1 MIEPPSVLMLLT
13 VSPNAWLIV
22 VLCMVVIAFFS
33 GMEIAFLSASR
44 LRIELR
50 SKENLGGGKWLSKY
64 VKNPSDFISTV
75 LVGNNLGLV
84 IYGIYMGEIL
94 DDSFSG
100 IGWMQREWVKFMAIT
115 LSSTMVV
122 LVVAEYLPK
131 TFFKMYADRLIFGL
145 IGIFRVAH
153 VLMWPLIQVVKG
165 ISSFLLRV
173 FTKTRISEHTPV
185 FSKVD
190 LDNYIASLEN
200 AGNVEAVEID
210 TEVFRN
216 ALDFSDVKVRD
227 FMVHRTQMV
236 GVEINASVAELREK
250 FVETAHSK
258 ILIYKENIDHVIGF
272 VHHSDLFHSPKKIQ
286 DVLRSVLIVNESLQA
301 HDMLRSFIQEKRSLA
316 IVVDEFGGTA
326 GMVSVEDILEEIVG
340 EIADEYDDDETEE
353 IEWLSEGKARVSARL
368 HVEDFAEKFETEFT
382 EDEIEDVDSI
392 GGLLA
397 KQLGRVPIPG
407 STITVPGWKLTA
419 ERPAGRRHRIAT
431 VLVEKIAE
439 ASQISDQL

>member
-1 MIEPPSVLMLLT
+1 MIEPPSVLTLLT

-22 VLCMVVIAFFS
+22 ALCMVVIAFFS

-84 IYGIYMGEIL
+84 VYGIYMGEIL
-94 DDSFSG
+94 DDSFAH
-100 IGWMQREWVKFMAIT
+100 IAWMQREWVKFLMIT

-131 TFFKMYADRLIFGL
+131 TFFKLYADRLIFGL
-145 IGIFRVAH
+145 IGIFRMAH
-153 VLMWPLIQVVKG
+153 VVMWPLIQVVKG

-200 AGNVEAVEID
+200 AGNVDTVEID

-216 ALDFSDVKVRD
+216 ALDFSDAKVRD
-227 FMVHRTQMV
+227 FMVHRTELV
-236 GVEINASVAELREK
+236 GVDVNATVAELREK

-258 ILIYKENIDHVIGF
+258 ILIYKENMDHIIGF
-272 VHHSDLFHSPKKIQ
+272 VHHSDLFHRPQRIQ

-301 HDMLRSFIQEKRSLA
+301 HDMLRNFMQEKRSLA
-316 IVVDEFGGTA
+316 VVVDEFGGTA
-326 GMVSVEDILEEIVG
+326 GMVSVEDVLEEIVG
-340 EIADEYDDDETEE
+340 EIEDEFDVEDKVETVLGEGHYVFSTRLEVDYLNEKYDLNIPEGDYNTLGGFIIFCSERIPSVGE
-353 IEWLSEGKARVSARL
+353 IIHHEPFEFVIRTLKGARL
-368 HVEDFAEKFETEFT
+368 EEVEIRVLPK
-382 EDEIEDVDSI
+382 ED
-392 GGLLA
+392 
-397 KQLGRVPIPG
+397 
-407 STITVPGWKLTA
+407 
-419 ERPAGRRHRIAT
+419 
-431 VLVEKIAE
+431 
-439 ASQISDQL
+439 

>member
-1 MIEPPSVLMLLT
+1 MIEPPSVLTLLT

-22 VLCMVVIAFFS
+22 ALCMVVIAFFS

-84 IYGIYMGEIL
+84 VYGIYMGEIL
-94 DDSFSG
+94 DDSFAH
-100 IGWMQREWVKFMAIT
+100 IAWMQREWVKFLMIT
-115 LSSTMVV
+115 LSSTIVV

-131 TFFKMYADRLIFGL
+131 TFFKLYADRLIFGL
-145 IGIFRVAH
+145 IGIFRMAH
-153 VLMWPLIQVVKG
+153 VVMWPLIQVVKG

-200 AGNVEAVEID
+200 AGNVDTVEID

-216 ALDFSDVKVRD
+216 ALDFSDAKVRD
-227 FMVHRTQMV
+227 FMVHRTELV
-236 GVEINASVAELREK
+236 GVDVNATVAELREK

-258 ILIYKENIDHVIGF
+258 ILIYKENMDHIIGF
-272 VHHSDLFHSPKKIQ
+272 VHHSDLFHRPQRIQ

-301 HDMLRSFIQEKRSLA
+301 HDMLRNFMQEKRSLA
-316 IVVDEFGGTA
+316 VVVDEFGGTA
-326 GMVSVEDILEEIVG
+326 GMVSVEDVLEEIVG
-340 EIADEYDDDETEE
+340 EIEDEFDVEDKVETVLGEGHFVFSTRLEVDYLNEKYDLNIPEGDYNTLGGFIIFCSERIPSVGE
-353 IEWLSEGKARVSARL
+353 IIHHEPFEFVIRTLKGARL
-368 HVEDFAEKFETEFT
+368 EEVEIRVLPK
-382 EDEIEDVDSI
+382 ED
-392 GGLLA
+392 
-397 KQLGRVPIPG
+397 
-407 STITVPGWKLTA
+407 
-419 ERPAGRRHRIAT
+419 
-431 VLVEKIAE
+431 
-439 ASQISDQL
+439 

>member
-1 MIEPPSVLMLLT
+1 MIEPPSVLTLLT

-22 VLCMVVIAFFS
+22 ALCMVVIAFFS

-84 IYGIYMGEIL
+84 VYGIYMGEIL
-94 DDSFSG
+94 DDSFAH
-100 IGWMQREWVKFMAIT
+100 IAWMQREWVKFLMIT

-131 TFFKMYADRLIFGL
+131 TFFKLYADRLIFGL
-145 IGIFRVAH
+145 IGIFRMAH
-153 VLMWPLIQVVKG
+153 VVMWPLIQVVKG

-200 AGNVEAVEID
+200 AGNVDTVEID

-216 ALDFSDVKVRD
+216 ALDFSDAKVRD
-227 FMVHRTQMV
+227 FMVHRTELV
-236 GVEINASVAELREK
+236 GVDVNATVAELREK

-258 ILIYKENIDHVIGF
+258 ILIYKENMDHIIGF
-272 VHHSDLFHSPKKIQ
+272 VHHSDLFHRPQRIQ
-286 DVLRSVLIVNESLQA
+286 DILRSVLIVNESLQA
-301 HDMLRSFIQEKRSLA
+301 HDMLRNFMQEKRSLA
-316 IVVDEFGGTA
+316 VVVDEFGGTA
-326 GMVSVEDILEEIVG
+326 GMVSVEDVLEEIVG
-340 EIADEYDDDETEE
+340 EIEDEFDVEDKVETVLGEGHYVFSTRLEVDYLNEKYDLNIPEGDYNTLGGFIIFCSERIPSVGE
-353 IEWLSEGKARVSARL
+353 IIHHEPFEFVIRTLKGARL
-368 HVEDFAEKFETEFT
+368 EEVEIRVLPK
-382 EDEIEDVDSI
+382 ED
-392 GGLLA
+392 
-397 KQLGRVPIPG
+397 
-407 STITVPGWKLTA
+407 
-419 ERPAGRRHRIAT
+419 
-431 VLVEKIAE
+431 
-439 ASQISDQL
+439 

>member
-1 MIEPPSVLMLLT
+1 MLLT

-22 VLCMVVIAFFS
+22 ALCMVVIAFFS

-84 IYGIYMGEIL
+84 VYGIYMGEIL
-94 DDSFSG
+94 DDSFANVS
-100 IGWMQREWVKFMAIT
+100 WMQSEWVKFLMIT

-131 TFFKMYADRLIFGL
+131 TFFKLYADRLIFGL
-145 IGIFRVAH
+145 IGIFRMAH
-153 VLMWPLIQVVKG
+153 VVMWPLIQVVKG
-165 ISSFLLRV
+165 ISAFLLRV

-200 AGNVEAVEID
+200 AGNVDTVEID

-216 ALDFSDVKVRD
+216 ALDFSDAKVRD
-227 FMVHRTQMV
+227 FMVHRTELV
-236 GVEINASVAELREK
+236 GVDVNAGVAELREK

-258 ILIYKENIDHVIGF
+258 ILIYKENIDHIIGF
-272 VHHSDLFHSPKKIQ
+272 VHHSDLFHNPQRIQ

-301 HDMLRSFIQEKRSLA
+301 HDMLRNFMQEKRSLA
-316 IVVDEFGGTA
+316 VVVDEFGGTA
-326 GMVSVEDILEEIVG
+326 GMVSVEDVLEEIVG
-340 EIADEYDDDETEE
+340 EIEDEFDVEDKVEIALGEGHYVFSTRLEVDYLNEKYDLNIPEGDYNTLGGYIIFCSERIPSVGE
-353 IEWLSEGKARVSARL
+353 IIHHEPFEFVIKTLKGARL
-368 HVEDFAEKFETEFT
+368 EEVEIRVLPK
-382 EDEIEDVDSI
+382 ED
-392 GGLLA
+392 
-397 KQLGRVPIPG
+397 
-407 STITVPGWKLTA
+407 
-419 ERPAGRRHRIAT
+419 
-431 VLVEKIAE
+431 
-439 ASQISDQL
+439 

>member
-22 VLCMVVIAFFS
+22 ALCMVVIAFFS

-50 SKENLGGGKWLSKY
+50 SKEDLGGGKWLSKY

-84 IYGIYMGEIL
+84 VYGIYMGEIL
-94 DDSFSG
+94 DDSFANVS
-100 IGWMQREWVKFMAIT
+100 WMQSEWVKFIMIT

-131 TFFKMYADRLIFGL
+131 TFFKLYADRLIFGL
-145 IGIFRVAH
+145 IGVFRMAH

-165 ISSFLLRV
+165 ISAFLLRV
-173 FTKTRISEHTPV
+173 FTKTRISETTPV

-200 AGNVEAVEID
+200 AGNGDAVEID

-216 ALDFSDVKVRD
+216 ALDFSDAKVRD
-227 FMVHRTQMV
+227 FMVHRTELV
-236 GVEINASVAELREK
+236 GVDVNASVAELRAK

-258 ILIYKENIDHVIGF
+258 ILIYKENIDHIIGF
-272 VHHSDLFHSPKKIQ
+272 VHHSDLFHSPQRIQ

-301 HDMLRSFIQEKRSLA
+301 HDMLRNFMQEKRSLA
-316 IVVDEFGGTA
+316 VVVDEFGGTA
-326 GMVSVEDILEEIVG
+326 GMVSVEDVLEEIVG
-340 EIADEYDDDETEE
+340 EIEDEFDVEDKIETV
-353 IEWLSEGKARVSARL
+353 LAEGHYLFSARL
-368 HVEDFAEKFETEFT
+368 EIDYLNEKYDLEIPEGDYNTLGGYIIFCSERIPAVGEIIHHEPFEFVIKTLKGARLEEVEIRVLPK
-382 EDEIEDVDSI
+382 ED
-392 GGLLA
+392 
-397 KQLGRVPIPG
+397 
-407 STITVPGWKLTA
+407 
-419 ERPAGRRHRIAT
+419 
-431 VLVEKIAE
+431 
-439 ASQISDQL
+439 

>member
-1 MIEPPSVLMLLT
+1 MIEPPSVLTLLT

-22 VLCMVVIAFFS
+22 ALCMVVIAFFS

-84 IYGIYMGEIL
+84 VYGIYMGEIL
-94 DDSFSG
+94 DDSFAH
-100 IGWMQREWVKFMAIT
+100 IAWMQREWVKFLMIT

-131 TFFKMYADRLIFGL
+131 TFFKLYADRLIFGL
-145 IGIFRVAH
+145 IGIFRMAH
-153 VLMWPLIQVVKG
+153 VVMWPLIQVVKG

-200 AGNVEAVEID
+200 AGNVDTVEID

-216 ALDFSDVKVRD
+216 ALDFSDAKVRD
-227 FMVHRTQMV
+227 FMVHRTELV
-236 GVEINASVAELREK
+236 GVDVNATVAELREK

-258 ILIYKENIDHVIGF
+258 ILIYKENMDHIIGF
-272 VHHSDLFHSPKKIQ
+272 VHHSDLFHRPQRIQ
-286 DVLRSVLIVNESLQA
+286 EVLRSVLIVNESLQA
-301 HDMLRSFIQEKRSLA
+301 HDMLRNFMQEKRSLA
-316 IVVDEFGGTA
+316 VVVDEFGGTA
-326 GMVSVEDILEEIVG
+326 GMVSVEDVLEEIVG
-340 EIADEYDDDETEE
+340 EIEDEFDVEDKVETVLGEGHYVFSTRLEVDYLNEKYDLNIPEGDYNTLGGFIIFCSERIPSVGE
-353 IEWLSEGKARVSARL
+353 IIHHEPFEFVIRTLKGARL
-368 HVEDFAEKFETEFT
+368 EEVEIRVLPK
-382 EDEIEDVDSI
+382 ED
-392 GGLLA
+392 
-397 KQLGRVPIPG
+397 
-407 STITVPGWKLTA
+407 
-419 ERPAGRRHRIAT
+419 
-431 VLVEKIAE
+431 
-439 ASQISDQL
+439 

>member
-1 MIEPPSVLMLLT
+1 
-13 VSPNAWLIV
+13 
-22 VLCMVVIAFFS
+22 MVVIAFFS

-84 IYGIYMGEIL
+84 VYGIYMGEIL
-94 DDSFSG
+94 DDSFAH
-100 IGWMQREWVKFMAIT
+100 IAWMQREWMKFLMIT

-131 TFFKMYADRLIFGL
+131 TFFKLYADRLIFGL
-145 IGIFRVAH
+145 IGIFRMAH
-153 VLMWPLIQVVKG
+153 VVMWPLIQVVKG

-200 AGNVEAVEID
+200 AGNVDTVEID

-216 ALDFSDVKVRD
+216 ALDFSDAKVRD
-227 FMVHRTQMV
+227 FMVHRTELV
-236 GVEINASVAELREK
+236 GVDVNATVAELREK

-258 ILIYKENIDHVIGF
+258 ILIYKENMDHIIGF
-272 VHHSDLFHSPKKIQ
+272 VHHSDLFHRPQRIQ

-301 HDMLRSFIQEKRSLA
+301 HDMLRNFMQEKRSLA
-316 IVVDEFGGTA
+316 VVVDEFGGTA
-326 GMVSVEDILEEIVG
+326 GMVSVEDVLEEIVG
-340 EIADEYDDDETEE
+340 EIEDEFDVEDKVETVLGEGHYVFSTRLEVDYLNEKYDLNIPEGDYNTLGGFIIFCSERIPSVGE
-353 IEWLSEGKARVSARL
+353 IIHHEPFEFVIRTLKGARL
-368 HVEDFAEKFETEFT
+368 EEVEIRVLPK
-382 EDEIEDVDSI
+382 ED
-392 GGLLA
+392 
-397 KQLGRVPIPG
+397 
-407 STITVPGWKLTA
+407 
-419 ERPAGRRHRIAT
+419 
-431 VLVEKIAE
+431 
-439 ASQISDQL
+439 

>member
-1 MIEPPSVLMLLT
+1 MIEPPSVLTLLT

-22 VLCMVVIAFFS
+22 ALCMVVIAFFS

-84 IYGIYMGEIL
+84 VYGIYMGEIL
-94 DDSFSG
+94 DDSFAH
-100 IGWMQREWVKFMAIT
+100 IAWMQREWVKFLMIT

-131 TFFKMYADRLIFGL
+131 TFFKLYADRLIFGL
-145 IGIFRVAH
+145 IGIFRMAH
-153 VLMWPLIQVVKG
+153 VVMWPLIQVVKG

-200 AGNVEAVEID
+200 AGNVDTVEID

-216 ALDFSDVKVRD
+216 ALDFSDAKVRD
-227 FMVHRTQMV
+227 FMVHRTELV
-236 GVEINASVAELREK
+236 GVDVNATVAELREK

-258 ILIYKENIDHVIGF
+258 ILIYKENMDHIIGF
-272 VHHSDLFHSPKKIQ
+272 VHHSDLFHRPQRIQ

-301 HDMLRSFIQEKRSLA
+301 HDMLRNFMQEKRSLA
-316 IVVDEFGGTA
+316 VVVDEFGGTA
-326 GMVSVEDILEEIVG
+326 GMVSVEDVLEEIVG
-340 EIADEYDDDETEE
+340 EIEDEFDVEDKVETVLGEGHFVFSTRLEVDYLNEKYDLNIPEGDYNTLGGFIIFCSERIPSVGE
-353 IEWLSEGKARVSARL
+353 IIHHEPFEFVIRTLKGARL
-368 HVEDFAEKFETEFT
+368 EEVEIRVLPK
-382 EDEIEDVDSI
+382 ED
-392 GGLLA
+392 
-397 KQLGRVPIPG
+397 
-407 STITVPGWKLTA
+407 
-419 ERPAGRRHRIAT
+419 
-431 VLVEKIAE
+431 
-439 ASQISDQL
+439 

>member
-1 MIEPPSVLMLLT
+1 MMEPPSELMLLT

-22 VLCMVVIAFFS
+22 ALCMVVIAFFS

-84 IYGIYMGEIL
+84 VYGIYMGEIL

-100 IGWMQREWVKFMAIT
+100 IPWMQSEWVKFLMIT
-115 LSSTMVV
+115 LSSTLVV

-145 IGIFRVAH
+145 IGIFRMAH
-153 VLMWPLIQVVKG
+153 VIMWPLIQVVKG
-165 ISSFLLRV
+165 ISAFLLRV

-200 AGNVEAVEID
+200 AGNVDSVEID

-216 ALDFSDVKVRD
+216 ALDFSDAKVRD
-227 FMVHRTQMV
+227 FMVHRTELV
-236 GVEINASVAELREK
+236 GVDVNDTVAALREK

-258 ILIYKENIDHVIGF
+258 ILIYKESIDHIIGF
-272 VHHSDLFHSPKKIQ
+272 VHHSDLFHNPQRIQ
-286 DVLRSVLIVNESLQA
+286 DVLRSVLIVNEGLQA
-301 HDMLRSFIQEKRSLA
+301 HDMLRNFMQEKRSLA
-316 IVVDEFGGTA
+316 VVVDEFGGTA
-326 GMVSVEDILEEIVG
+326 GMVSVEDVLEEIVG
-340 EIADEYDDDETEE
+340 EIEDEFDEVDK
-353 IEWLSEGKARVSARL
+353 IETAIGKGHYVFSARL
-368 HVEDFAEKFETEFT
+368 EIDYLNEKYDLNIPEGEYNTLGGYIIFCSERIPSVGEIIHHEPFEFVIKTLKGARLEEVEIRVLPK
-382 EDEIEDVDSI
+382 ED
-392 GGLLA
+392 
-397 KQLGRVPIPG
+397 
-407 STITVPGWKLTA
+407 
-419 ERPAGRRHRIAT
+419 
-431 VLVEKIAE
+431 
-439 ASQISDQL
+439 

>member
-22 VLCMVVIAFFS
+22 ALCMVVIAFFS

-84 IYGIYMGEIL
+84 VYGIYMGEIL
-94 DDSFSG
+94 DDSFANVS
-100 IGWMQREWVKFMAIT
+100 WMQSEWVKFLMIT
-115 LSSTMVV
+115 LSSTMLV

-131 TFFKMYADRLIFGL
+131 TFFKLYADRLIFGL
-145 IGIFRVAH
+145 IGIFRMAH

-165 ISSFLLRV
+165 ISAFLLRV

-200 AGNVEAVEID
+200 AGNVDKVEID

-216 ALDFSDVKVRD
+216 ALDFSDAKVRD
-227 FMVHRTQMV
+227 FMVHRTELV
-236 GVEINASVAELREK
+236 GVDVNASVAELREK

-258 ILIYKENIDHVIGF
+258 ILIYKENIDHIIGF
-272 VHHSDLFHSPKKIQ
+272 VHHSDLFHNPQRIQ

-301 HDMLRSFIQEKRSLA
+301 HDMLRNFMQEKRSLA
-316 IVVDEFGGTA
+316 VVVDEFGGTA
-326 GMVSVEDILEEIVG
+326 GMVSVEDVLEEIVG
-340 EIADEYDDDETEE
+340 EIEDEFDVEDKVEIALGEGHYVFSTRLEVDYLNEKYDLNIPEGEYNTLGGYIIFCSERIPSVGE
-353 IEWLSEGKARVSARL
+353 IIHHEPFEFVIKTLKGARL
-368 HVEDFAEKFETEFT
+368 EEVEIRVLPK
-382 EDEIEDVDSI
+382 ED
-392 GGLLA
+392 
-397 KQLGRVPIPG
+397 
-407 STITVPGWKLTA
+407 
-419 ERPAGRRHRIAT
+419 
-431 VLVEKIAE
+431 
-439 ASQISDQL
+439 

>member
-1 MIEPPSVLMLLT
+1 MIEPPSVLGLLV
-13 VSPNAWLIV
+13 VSTNAWLIV
-22 VLCMVVIAFFS
+22 ALCMVVIAFFS

-94 DDSFSG
+94 DDSFSD
-100 IGWMQREWVKFMAIT
+100 IAWMQREWVKFLMIT
-115 LSSTMVV
+115 LSSTLLV

-131 TFFKMYADRLIFGL
+131 TFFKMYADRVVFGL
-145 IGIFRVAH
+145 IGIFRMAH
-153 VLMWPLIQVVKG
+153 VVMWPLIQVVKG
-165 ISSFLLRV
+165 VSAFFLRV
-173 FTKTRISEHTPV
+173 FTKTKITESTPV

-200 AGNVEAVEID
+200 SGNGETVEID

-216 ALDFSDVKVRD
+216 ALDFSDAKVRD
-227 FMVHRTQMV
+227 FMVHRTELV
-236 GVEINASVAELREK
+236 GVESNAGMEELREK

-258 ILIYKENIDHVIGF
+258 ILIYKGSIDHIIGF
-272 VHHSDLFHSPKKIQ
+272 VHHSDLFHSPSRIQ

-301 HDMLRSFIQEKRSLA
+301 HDMLRNFIQEKKSIA

-326 GMVSVEDILEEIVG
+326 GMVSVEDVLEEIVG
-340 EIADEYDDDETEE
+340 EIEDEFDVIDKVENTIDPQHY
-353 IEWLSEGKARVSARL
+353 LFSARL
-368 HVEDFAEKFETEFT
+368 EIDYLNENYDLGIPEGDYTTLGGYIIFCSERIPAVGDVIHHEQYEFIIKTLKGARLEEVEMRVLPE
-382 EDEIEDVDSI
+382 ED
-392 GGLLA
+392 
-397 KQLGRVPIPG
+397 
-407 STITVPGWKLTA
+407 
-419 ERPAGRRHRIAT
+419 
-431 VLVEKIAE
+431 
-439 ASQISDQL
+439 

>member
-1 MIEPPSVLMLLT
+1 MIEPPSVLTLLT

-22 VLCMVVIAFFS
+22 ALCMVVIAFFS

-84 IYGIYMGEIL
+84 VYGIYMGEIL
-94 DDSFSG
+94 DDSFAH
-100 IGWMQREWVKFMAIT
+100 IAWMQREWVKFLMIT

-131 TFFKMYADRLIFGL
+131 TFFKLYADRLIFGL
-145 IGIFRVAH
+145 IGIFRMAH
-153 VLMWPLIQVVKG
+153 VVMWPLIQVVKG

-200 AGNVEAVEID
+200 AGNVDTVEID

-216 ALDFSDVKVRD
+216 ALDFSDAKVRD
-227 FMVHRTQMV
+227 FMVHRTELV
-236 GVEINASVAELREK
+236 GVDVNATVVELREK

-258 ILIYKENIDHVIGF
+258 ILIYKENMDHIIGF
-272 VHHSDLFHSPKKIQ
+272 VHHSDLFHRPQRIQ

-301 HDMLRSFIQEKRSLA
+301 HDMLRNFMQEKRSLA
-316 IVVDEFGGTA
+316 VVVDEFGGTA
-326 GMVSVEDILEEIVG
+326 GMVSVEDVLEEIVG
-340 EIADEYDDDETEE
+340 EIEDEFDVEDKVETVLGEGHYVFSTRLEVDYLNEKYDLNIPEGDYNTLGGFIIFCSERIPSVGE
-353 IEWLSEGKARVSARL
+353 IIHHEPFEFVIRTLKGARL
-368 HVEDFAEKFETEFT
+368 EEVEIRVLPK
-382 EDEIEDVDSI
+382 ED
-392 GGLLA
+392 
-397 KQLGRVPIPG
+397 
-407 STITVPGWKLTA
+407 
-419 ERPAGRRHRIAT
+419 
-431 VLVEKIAE
+431 
-439 ASQISDQL
+439 

>member
-22 VLCMVVIAFFS
+22 ALCMVVIAFFS

-84 IYGIYMGEIL
+84 VYGIYMGEIL
-94 DDSFSG
+94 DDSFANVS
-100 IGWMQREWVKFMAIT
+100 WMQSEWVKFLMIT

-131 TFFKMYADRLIFGL
+131 TFFKLYADRLIFGL
-145 IGIFRVAH
+145 IGIFRMAH
-153 VLMWPLIQVVKG
+153 VVMWPLIQVVKG
-165 ISSFLLRV
+165 ISAFLLRV

-200 AGNVEAVEID
+200 AGNVDTVEID

-216 ALDFSDVKVRD
+216 ALDFSDAKVRD
-227 FMVHRTQMV
+227 FMVHRTELV
-236 GVEINASVAELREK
+236 GVDVNASVAELREK

-258 ILIYKENIDHVIGF
+258 ILIYKENIDHIIGF
-272 VHHSDLFHSPKKIQ
+272 VHHSDLFHNPQRIQ

-301 HDMLRSFIQEKRSLA
+301 HDMLRNFMQEKRSLA
-316 IVVDEFGGTA
+316 VVVDEFGGTA
-326 GMVSVEDILEEIVG
+326 GMVSVEDVLEEIVG
-340 EIADEYDDDETEE
+340 EIEDEFDVEDKVE
-353 IEWLSEGKARVSARL
+353 IALGEGHYVFSTRLEVDYLNEKYELNIPEGEYNTLGGYIIFCSERIPSVGEIIHHEPFEFVIKTLKGARL
-368 HVEDFAEKFETEFT
+368 EEVEIRVLPK
-382 EDEIEDVDSI
+382 ED
-392 GGLLA
+392 
-397 KQLGRVPIPG
+397 
-407 STITVPGWKLTA
+407 
-419 ERPAGRRHRIAT
+419 
-431 VLVEKIAE
+431 
-439 ASQISDQL
+439 

>member
-22 VLCMVVIAFFS
+22 ALCMVVIAFFS

-84 IYGIYMGEIL
+84 VYGIYMGEIL
-94 DDSFSG
+94 DDSFANVS
-100 IGWMQREWVKFMAIT
+100 WMQSEWVKFLMIT

-131 TFFKMYADRLIFGL
+131 TFFKLYADRLIFGL
-145 IGIFRVAH
+145 IGIFRMAH
-153 VLMWPLIQVVKG
+153 VVMWPLIQVVKG
-165 ISSFLLRV
+165 ISAFLLRV

-200 AGNVEAVEID
+200 AGNVDTVEID

-216 ALDFSDVKVRD
+216 ALDFSDAKVRD
-227 FMVHRTQMV
+227 FMVHRTELV
-236 GVEINASVAELREK
+236 GVDVNASVAELREK

-258 ILIYKENIDHVIGF
+258 ILIYKENIDHIIGF
-272 VHHSDLFHSPKKIQ
+272 VHHSDLFHNPQRIQ

-301 HDMLRSFIQEKRSLA
+301 HDMLRNFMQEKRSLA
-316 IVVDEFGGTA
+316 VVVDEFGGTA
-326 GMVSVEDILEEIVG
+326 GMVSVEDVLEEIVG
-340 EIADEYDDDETEE
+340 EIEDEFDVEDKVEIALGEGHYVFSTRLEVDYLNEKYDLNIPEGEYNTLGGYIIFCSERIPSVGE
-353 IEWLSEGKARVSARL
+353 IIHHEPFEFVIKTLKGARL
-368 HVEDFAEKFETEFT
+368 EEVEIRVLPK
-382 EDEIEDVDSI
+382 ED
-392 GGLLA
+392 
-397 KQLGRVPIPG
+397 
-407 STITVPGWKLTA
+407 
-419 ERPAGRRHRIAT
+419 
-431 VLVEKIAE
+431 
-439 ASQISDQL
+439 

>member
-22 VLCMVVIAFFS
+22 ALCMVVIAFFS

-84 IYGIYMGEIL
+84 VYGIYMGEIL
-94 DDSFSG
+94 DDSFANVS
-100 IGWMQREWVKFMAIT
+100 WMQSEWVKFLMIT

-131 TFFKMYADRLIFGL
+131 TFFKLYADRLIFGL
-145 IGIFRVAH
+145 IGIFRMAH
-153 VLMWPLIQVVKG
+153 MVMWPLIQVVKG
-165 ISSFLLRV
+165 ISAFLLRV

-200 AGNVEAVEID
+200 AGNVDSVEID

-216 ALDFSDVKVRD
+216 ALDFSDAKVRD
-227 FMVHRTQMV
+227 FMVHRTELV
-236 GVEINASVAELREK
+236 GVDVNASVAELREK

-258 ILIYKENIDHVIGF
+258 ILIYKENIDHIIGF
-272 VHHSDLFHSPKKIQ
+272 VHHSDLFHNPQRIQ

-301 HDMLRSFIQEKRSLA
+301 HDMLRNFMQEKRSLA
-316 IVVDEFGGTA
+316 VVVDEFGGTA
-326 GMVSVEDILEEIVG
+326 GMVSVEDVLEEIVG
-340 EIADEYDDDETEE
+340 EIEDEFDVEDKVEIALGEGHYVFSTRLEVDYLNEKYDLNIPEGEYNTLGGYIIFCSERIPSVGE
-353 IEWLSEGKARVSARL
+353 IIHHEPFEFVIKTLKGARL
-368 HVEDFAEKFETEFT
+368 EEVEIRVLPK
-382 EDEIEDVDSI
+382 ED
-392 GGLLA
+392 
-397 KQLGRVPIPG
+397 
-407 STITVPGWKLTA
+407 
-419 ERPAGRRHRIAT
+419 
-431 VLVEKIAE
+431 
-439 ASQISDQL
+439 

>member
-22 VLCMVVIAFFS
+22 ILCMVVIAFFS

-50 SKENLGGGKWLSKY
+50 SKENLGSGKWLSKY

-84 IYGIYMGEIL
+84 VYGIYMGEIL
-94 DDSFSG
+94 DDSFAG
-100 IGWMQREWVKFMAIT
+100 IGWMQQEWVKFLAIT

-131 TFFKMYADRLIFGL
+131 TFFKMYADRVIFGL

-153 VLMWPLIQVVKG
+153 LVMWPLIQVVKG
-165 ISSFLLRV
+165 ISAFLLRV
-173 FTKTRISEHTPV
+173 FTRTRISEHTPV

-200 AGNVEAVEID
+200 AGNGEAVEID

-216 ALDFSDVKVRD
+216 ALDFSDAKVRD
-227 FMVHRTQMV
+227 FMVHRTQLV
-236 GVEINASVAELREK
+236 GVEVNDSVAELRAK

-258 ILIYKENIDHVIGF
+258 ILIYKENIDHIIGF
-272 VHHSDLFHSPKKIQ
+272 VHHSDLFHNPQRIQ
-286 DVLRSVLIVNESLQA
+286 DVLRSVLIVNEGLQA
-301 HDMLRSFIQEKRSLA
+301 HDMLRNFIQEKRS
-316 IVVDEFGGTA
+316 
-326 GMVSVEDILEEIVG
+326 
-340 EIADEYDDDETEE
+340 
-353 IEWLSEGKARVSARL
+353 
-368 HVEDFAEKFETEFT
+368 
-382 EDEIEDVDSI
+382 
-392 GGLLA
+392 
-397 KQLGRVPIPG
+397 
-407 STITVPGWKLTA
+407 
-419 ERPAGRRHRIAT
+419 
-431 VLVEKIAE
+431 
-439 ASQISDQL
+439 

>member
-1 MIEPPSVLMLLT
+1 MIEPPSVLTLLT

-22 VLCMVVIAFFS
+22 ALCMVVIAFFS

-84 IYGIYMGEIL
+84 VYGIYMGEIL
-94 DDSFSG
+94 DDSFAH
-100 IGWMQREWVKFMAIT
+100 ITWMQREWVKFLMIT

-131 TFFKMYADRLIFGL
+131 TFFKLYADRLIFGL
-145 IGIFRVAH
+145 IGIFRMAH
-153 VLMWPLIQVVKG
+153 VVMWPLIQVVKG

-200 AGNVEAVEID
+200 AGNVDTVEID

-216 ALDFSDVKVRD
+216 ALDFSDAKVRD
-227 FMVHRTQMV
+227 FMVHRTELV
-236 GVEINASVAELREK
+236 GVDVNATVAELREK

-258 ILIYKENIDHVIGF
+258 ILIYKENMDHIIGF
-272 VHHSDLFHSPKKIQ
+272 VHHSDLFHRPQRIQ

-301 HDMLRSFIQEKRSLA
+301 HDMLRNFMQEKRSLA
-316 IVVDEFGGTA
+316 VVVDEFGGTA
-326 GMVSVEDILEEIVG
+326 GMVSVEDVLEEIVG
-340 EIADEYDDDETEE
+340 EIEDEFDVEDKVETVLGEGHYVFSTRLEVDYLNEKYDLNIPEGDYNTLGGFIIFCSERIPSVGE
-353 IEWLSEGKARVSARL
+353 IIHHEPFEFVIRTLKGARL
-368 HVEDFAEKFETEFT
+368 EEVEIRVLPK
-382 EDEIEDVDSI
+382 ED
-392 GGLLA
+392 
-397 KQLGRVPIPG
+397 
-407 STITVPGWKLTA
+407 
-419 ERPAGRRHRIAT
+419 
-431 VLVEKIAE
+431 
-439 ASQISDQL
+439 

>member
-1 MIEPPSVLMLLT
+1 MIEPPSVLGLLT
-13 VSPNAWLIV
+13 VSANAWLIV
-22 VLCMVVIAFFS
+22 ILCMVVIAFFS

-50 SKENLGGGKWLSKY
+50 SKENIGGGKWLSKY

-94 DDSFSG
+94 DDSFAG
-100 IGWMQREWVKFMAIT
+100 ISWMQSEWVKFLMIT
-115 LSSTMVV
+115 LSSTMIV

-131 TFFKMYADRLIFGL
+131 TFFKIYADRFLFGL

-153 VLMWPLIQVVKG
+153 ILMWPLIRVVKG
-165 ISSFLLRV
+165 ISAFMLRV
-173 FTKTRISEHTPV
+173 FTKTKISENTPV

-200 AGNVEAVEID
+200 ATNGETVEID

-216 ALDFSDVKVRD
+216 ALDFSDAKVKD
-227 FMVHRTQMV
+227 FMVHRTQLIGLEV
-236 GVEINASVAELREK
+236 NESVDSMRAR

-258 ILIYKENIDHVIGF
+258 ILIYKDTIDHIIGF
-272 VHHSDLFHSPKKIQ
+272 VHHSDLFHNPRKIQ
-286 DVLRSVLIVNESLQA
+286 DVIRPVLIVNEGLQA
-301 HDMLRSFIQEKRSLA
+301 HDMLRNFIQEKKSIA

-340 EIADEYDDDETEE
+340 EIEDEFDVVDKVETV
-353 IEWLSEGKARVSARL
+353 LGDQHYLFSARL
-368 HVEDFAEKFETEFT
+368 EVDYLNEQYLLNIPEGDYTTLGGYIIFCSERIPSVGDVIHHEQFEFVVKTLIGARLEEVEMRVLPE
-382 EDEIEDVDSI
+382 ED
-392 GGLLA
+392 
-397 KQLGRVPIPG
+397 
-407 STITVPGWKLTA
+407 
-419 ERPAGRRHRIAT
+419 
-431 VLVEKIAE
+431 
-439 ASQISDQL
+439 

>member
-1 MIEPPSVLMLLT
+1 MMEPPSELMLLT

-84 IYGIYMGEIL
+84 VYGIYMGEIL

-100 IGWMQREWVKFMAIT
+100 IPWMQSEWVKFLMIT
-115 LSSTMVV
+115 LSSTLVV

-145 IGIFRVAH
+145 IGIFRMAH
-153 VLMWPLIQVVKG
+153 VIMWPLIQVVKG
-165 ISSFLLRV
+165 ISAFLLRV

-200 AGNVEAVEID
+200 AGNVDSVEID

-216 ALDFSDVKVRD
+216 ALDFSDAKVRD
-227 FMVHRTQMV
+227 FMVHRTELV
-236 GVEINASVAELREK
+236 GVDVNDTVAALREK

-258 ILIYKENIDHVIGF
+258 ILIYKESIDHIIGF
-272 VHHSDLFHSPKKIQ
+272 VHHSDLFHNPQRIQ
-286 DVLRSVLIVNESLQA
+286 DVLRSVLIVNEGLQA
-301 HDMLRSFIQEKRSLA
+301 HDMLRNFMQEKRSLA
-316 IVVDEFGGTA
+316 VVVDEFGGTA
-326 GMVSVEDILEEIVG
+326 GMVSVEDVLEEIVG
-340 EIADEYDDDETEE
+340 EIEDEFDEVDK
-353 IEWLSEGKARVSARL
+353 IETAIGKGHYVFSARL
-368 HVEDFAEKFETEFT
+368 EIDYLNEKYDLNIPEGEYNTLGGYIIFCSERIPSVGEIIHHEPFEFVIKTLKGARLEEVEIRVLPK
-382 EDEIEDVDSI
+382 ED
-392 GGLLA
+392 
-397 KQLGRVPIPG
+397 
-407 STITVPGWKLTA
+407 
-419 ERPAGRRHRIAT
+419 
-431 VLVEKIAE
+431 
-439 ASQISDQL
+439 

>member
-22 VLCMVVIAFFS
+22 ALCMVVIAFFS

-50 SKENLGGGKWLSKY
+50 NKENLLGGKWLSKY

-84 IYGIYMGEIL
+84 VYGIYMGEIL
-94 DDSFSG
+94 DDSFANVS
-100 IGWMQREWVKFMAIT
+100 WMQSEWVKFLMIT

-131 TFFKMYADRLIFGL
+131 TFFKLYADRLIFGL
-145 IGIFRVAH
+145 IGIFRMAH

-165 ISSFLLRV
+165 ISAFLLRV

-200 AGNVEAVEID
+200 AGNVDTVEID

-216 ALDFSDVKVRD
+216 ALDFSDAKVRD
-227 FMVHRTQMV
+227 FMVHRTELV
-236 GVEINASVAELREK
+236 GVDVNASVAELREK

-258 ILIYKENIDHVIGF
+258 ILIYKENIDHIIGF
-272 VHHSDLFHSPKKIQ
+272 VHHSDLFHNPQRIQ

-301 HDMLRSFIQEKRSLA
+301 HDMLRNFMQEKRSLA
-316 IVVDEFGGTA
+316 VVVDEFGGTA
-326 GMVSVEDILEEIVG
+326 GMVSVEDVLEEIVG
-340 EIADEYDDDETEE
+340 EIEDEFDVEDNVEVALGEGHYVFSTRFEVDYLNEKYDLNIPEGEYNTLGGYIIFCSERIPSVGE
-353 IEWLSEGKARVSARL
+353 IIHHEPFEFVIKTLKGARL
-368 HVEDFAEKFETEFT
+368 EEVEIRVLPK
-382 EDEIEDVDSI
+382 ED
-392 GGLLA
+392 
-397 KQLGRVPIPG
+397 
-407 STITVPGWKLTA
+407 
-419 ERPAGRRHRIAT
+419 
-431 VLVEKIAE
+431 
-439 ASQISDQL
+439 

>member
-1 MIEPPSVLMLLT
+1 
-13 VSPNAWLIV
+13 
-22 VLCMVVIAFFS
+22 MVVIAFFS

-84 IYGIYMGEIL
+84 VYGIYMGEIL
-94 DDSFSG
+94 DDSFAH
-100 IGWMQREWVKFMAIT
+100 IAWMQREWVKFLMIT

-131 TFFKMYADRLIFGL
+131 TFFKLYADRLIFGL
-145 IGIFRVAH
+145 IGIFRMAH
-153 VLMWPLIQVVKG
+153 VVMWPLIQVVKG

-200 AGNVEAVEID
+200 AGNVDTVEID

-216 ALDFSDVKVRD
+216 ALDFSDAKVRD
-227 FMVHRTQMV
+227 FMVHRTELV
-236 GVEINASVAELREK
+236 GVDVNATVAELREK

-258 ILIYKENIDHVIGF
+258 ILIYKENMDHIIGF
-272 VHHSDLFHSPKKIQ
+272 VHHSDLFHRPQRIQ

-301 HDMLRSFIQEKRSLA
+301 HDMLRNFMQEKRSLA
-316 IVVDEFGGTA
+316 VVVDEFGGTA
-326 GMVSVEDILEEIVG
+326 GMVSVEDVLEEIVG
-340 EIADEYDDDETEE
+340 EIEDEFDVEDKVETVLGEGHYVFSTRLEVDYLNEKYDLNIPEGDYNTLGGFIIFCSERIPSVGE
-353 IEWLSEGKARVSARL
+353 IIHHEPFEFVIRTLKGARL
-368 HVEDFAEKFETEFT
+368 EEVEIRVLPK
-382 EDEIEDVDSI
+382 ED
-392 GGLLA
+392 
-397 KQLGRVPIPG
+397 
-407 STITVPGWKLTA
+407 
-419 ERPAGRRHRIAT
+419 
-431 VLVEKIAE
+431 
-439 ASQISDQL
+439 

>member
-1 MIEPPSVLMLLT
+1 MIEPPSVLTLLA

-22 VLCMVVIAFFS
+22 ALCMVVIAFFS

-84 IYGIYMGEIL
+84 VYGIYMGEIL
-94 DDSFSG
+94 DDSFAH
-100 IGWMQREWVKFMAIT
+100 ITWMQREWVKFLMIT

-131 TFFKMYADRLIFGL
+131 TFFKLYADRLIFGL
-145 IGIFRVAH
+145 IGIFRMAH
-153 VLMWPLIQVVKG
+153 VVMWPLIQVVKG

-200 AGNVEAVEID
+200 AGNVDTVEID

-216 ALDFSDVKVRD
+216 ALDFSDAKVRD
-227 FMVHRTQMV
+227 FMVHRTELV
-236 GVEINASVAELREK
+236 GVDVNATVAELREK

-258 ILIYKENIDHVIGF
+258 ILIYKENMDHIIGF
-272 VHHSDLFHSPKKIQ
+272 VHHSDLFHRPQRIQ

-301 HDMLRSFIQEKRSLA
+301 HDMLRNFMQEKRSLA
-316 IVVDEFGGTA
+316 VVVDEFGGTA
-326 GMVSVEDILEEIVG
+326 GMVSVEDVLEEIVG
-340 EIADEYDDDETEE
+340 EIEDEFDVEDKVETVLGEGHYVFSTRLEVDYLNEKYDLNIPEGDYNTLGGFIIFCSERIPSVGE
-353 IEWLSEGKARVSARL
+353 IIHHEPFEFVIRTLKGARL
-368 HVEDFAEKFETEFT
+368 EEVEIRVLPK
-382 EDEIEDVDSI
+382 ED
-392 GGLLA
+392 
-397 KQLGRVPIPG
+397 
-407 STITVPGWKLTA
+407 
-419 ERPAGRRHRIAT
+419 
-431 VLVEKIAE
+431 
-439 ASQISDQL
+439 

>member
-1 MIEPPSVLMLLT
+1 MIEPPSVLTLLT

-22 VLCMVVIAFFS
+22 ALCMVVIAFFS

-84 IYGIYMGEIL
+84 VYGIYMGEIL
-94 DDSFSG
+94 DDSFAH
-100 IGWMQREWVKFMAIT
+100 IAWMQREWVKFLMIT

-131 TFFKMYADRLIFGL
+131 TFFKLYADRLIFGL
-145 IGIFRVAH
+145 IGVFRMAH
-153 VLMWPLIQVVKG
+153 VVMWPLIQVVKG

-200 AGNVEAVEID
+200 AGNVDTVEID

-216 ALDFSDVKVRD
+216 ALDFSDAKVRD
-227 FMVHRTQMV
+227 FMVHRTELV
-236 GVEINASVAELREK
+236 GVDVNATVAELREK

-258 ILIYKENIDHVIGF
+258 ILIYKENMDHIIGF
-272 VHHSDLFHSPKKIQ
+272 VHHSDLFHRPQRIQ

-301 HDMLRSFIQEKRSLA
+301 HDMLRNFMQEKRSLA
-316 IVVDEFGGTA
+316 VVVDEFGGTA
-326 GMVSVEDILEEIVG
+326 GMVSVEDVLEEIVG
-340 EIADEYDDDETEE
+340 EIEDEFDVEDKVETVLGEGHYVFSTRLEVDYLNEKYDLNIPEGDYNTLGGFIIFCSERIPSVGE
-353 IEWLSEGKARVSARL
+353 IIHHEPFEFVIRTLKGARL
-368 HVEDFAEKFETEFT
+368 EEVEIRVLPK
-382 EDEIEDVDSI
+382 ED
-392 GGLLA
+392 
-397 KQLGRVPIPG
+397 
-407 STITVPGWKLTA
+407 
-419 ERPAGRRHRIAT
+419 
-431 VLVEKIAE
+431 
-439 ASQISDQL
+439 

>member
-22 VLCMVVIAFFS
+22 ILCMVVIAFFS

-50 SKENLGGGKWLSKY
+50 SKESLGAGRWLSKY

-84 IYGIYMGEIL
+84 VYGIYMGEIL
-94 DDSFSG
+94 DDSFAG
-100 IGWMQREWVKFMAIT
+100 IAWMQSEWVKFMAIT

-131 TFFKMYADRLIFGL
+131 TFFKMYADRVIFGL

-153 VLMWPLIQVVKG
+153 LVMWPLIQVVKG

-200 AGNVEAVEID
+200 AGNGEAVEID

-216 ALDFSDVKVRD
+216 ALDFSDAKVKD
-227 FMVHRTQMV
+227 FMVHRTQLV
-236 GVEINASVAELREK
+236 GVEVNDSVAELRTK

-258 ILIYKENIDHVIGF
+258 ILIYKDNIDHIIGF
-272 VHHSDLFHSPKKIQ
+272 VHHSDLFHNPQRIQ
-286 DVLRSVLIVNESLQA
+286 DVLRSVLIVNEGLQA
-301 HDMLRSFIQEKRSLA
+301 HDMLRNFIQEKRSLA
-316 IVVDEFGGTA
+316 VVVDEFGGTA
-326 GMVSVEDILEEIVG
+326 GMVSVEDVLEEIVG
-340 EIADEYDDDETEE
+340 EIEDEFDVEDKVETVVG
-353 IEWLSEGKARVSARL
+353 EGHYVLSARWEIDYL
-368 HVEDFAEKFETEFT
+368 NEKYDLNIPEGDYNTLGGYIIFCSERIPVVGEIIHHEPFEFVIKTLKGARLEEVELRLLP
-382 EDEIEDVDSI
+382 IED
-392 GGLLA
+392 
-397 KQLGRVPIPG
+397 
-407 STITVPGWKLTA
+407 
-419 ERPAGRRHRIAT
+419 
-431 VLVEKIAE
+431 
-439 ASQISDQL
+439 

>member
-1 MIEPPSVLMLLT
+1 MIEPPSVLTLLT

-22 VLCMVVIAFFS
+22 ALCMVVIAFFS

-84 IYGIYMGEIL
+84 VYGIYMGEIL
-94 DDSFSG
+94 DDSFAH
-100 IGWMQREWVKFMAIT
+100 IAWMQREWVKFLMIT

-131 TFFKMYADRLIFGL
+131 TFFKLYADRLIFGL
-145 IGIFRVAH
+145 IGIFRMAH
-153 VLMWPLIQVVKG
+153 VVMWPLIQVVKG

-200 AGNVEAVEID
+200 AGNVDTVEID

-216 ALDFSDVKVRD
+216 ALDFSDAKVRD
-227 FMVHRTQMV
+227 FMVHRTELV
-236 GVEINASVAELREK
+236 GVDVNATVAELREK

-258 ILIYKENIDHVIGF
+258 ILIYKENMDHIIGF
-272 VHHSDLFHSPKKIQ
+272 VHHSDLFHRPQRIQ

-301 HDMLRSFIQEKRSLA
+301 HDMLRNFMQEKRSLA
-316 IVVDEFGGTA
+316 VVVDEFGGTA
-326 GMVSVEDILEEIVG
+326 GMVSVEDVLEEIVG
-340 EIADEYDDDETEE
+340 EIEDEFDVEDKLETVLEEGHYVFSTRLEVDYLNEKYDLNIPEGDYNTLGGFIIFCSERIPTVGE
-353 IEWLSEGKARVSARL
+353 IIHHEPFEFVIRTLKGARL
-368 HVEDFAEKFETEFT
+368 EEVEIRVLPK
-382 EDEIEDVDSI
+382 ED
-392 GGLLA
+392 
-397 KQLGRVPIPG
+397 
-407 STITVPGWKLTA
+407 
-419 ERPAGRRHRIAT
+419 
-431 VLVEKIAE
+431 
-439 ASQISDQL
+439 